1 MAHDSYPTTYAVISG
16 GSPGCGC
23 RKIVRGKRYK
33 RGKSVR
39 RGVCVLGCRPEGGGP
54 PLTLRLLAGD
64 VALGG
69 ELFEGGVDALAA
81 DMAVKEGSYLI
92 AG

>member
-1 MAHDSYPTTYAVISG
+1 MAHDSYPTTYAGISG

-23 RKIVRGKRYK
+23 RKIVRGKRGK

>member
-1 MAHDSYPTTYAVISG
+1 
-16 GSPGCGC
+16 
-23 RKIVRGKRYK
+23 
-33 RGKSVR
+33 
-39 RGVCVLGCRPEGGGP
+39 
-54 PLTLRLLAGD
+54 LRLSASD

-69 ELFEGGVDALAA
+69 ELFEGSVDALAA

>member
-1 MAHDSYPTTYAVISG
+1 MIQFLFLRPSHDA
-16 GSPGCGC
+16 
-23 RKIVRGKRYK
+23 RKWLHKYVRGKRDK

-39 RGVCVLGCRPEGGGP
+39 RGVFVPGCRPEGGGP

-64 VALGG
+64 SALSG
-69 ELFEGGVDALAA
+69 ELFEGDVDALAA